1 MSTDGET
8 DFLLRSLDD
17 LDAEHEAGDLTDE
30 QYEQLRNRYTVRAAE
45 RLRGQDEP
53 TPARAHRR
61 RRWWWVLGVGLLATL
76 SGLMLARSVGARGPG
91 TSLTGSGGSLR
102 DQLAEC
108 QPLAFSDPEAGV
120 ACYDRIL
127 RREPENVEA
136 LTYRGWA
143 LVRSGRTDEAQ
154 RVFDR
159 VIVLDSTYPDVFV
172 FRAVVQKNRGDF
184 TAAQAELDRL
194 YALDPPAGI
203 LTTMSRMGL
212 DREIAFGLLRAPT
225 RQCWKDAEEAA
236 QQLSRS
242 TGGDDATRQIAEA
255 ITCLAE
261 VSRADPTDLD
271 ALLARG
277 YLLGVAGGEVLAPE
291 ARRVLD
297 RAVELA
303 PQNPTAR
310 LLRAA
315 LANTNGDPV
324 SAAADLEVL
333 EKLQGRPSPLF
344 PVASPERIRA
354 DVDRQLSGTTTTTP

>member
-30 QYEQLRNRYTVRAAE
+30 QYEQLRNRYTVRAAD
-45 RLRGQDEP
+45 RLRGRDEP
-53 TPARAHRR
+53 TPVQAHH
-61 RRWWWVLGVGLLATL
+61 RRWWWVLGVGLLAVI

-120 ACYDRIL
+120 ACYDRVL
-127 RREPENVEA
+127 DREPENLEA

-143 LVRSGRTDEAQ
+143 LVRAKRPDDAWP
-154 RVFDR
+154 VFDR
-159 VIVLDSTYPDVFV
+159 VVSLDPTYPDVYV

-212 DREIAFGLLRAPT
+212 DREIAFGLLRPAT
-225 RQCWKDAEEAA
+225 QNCWSKAEDAA

-242 TGGDDATRQIAEA
+242 EGDDRATRQIAEA
-255 ITCLAE
+255 ITCLAD
-261 VSRADPTDLD
+261 VSVSDPTDLD

-315 LANTNGDPV
+315 LANTNGDPA
-324 SAAADLEVL
+324 SAATDLEVL
-333 EKLQGRPSPLF
+333 ERLEGRPSPLF

-354 DVDRQLSGTTTTTP
+354 DVGRQLSGTTTTSS

>member
-1 MSTDGET
+1 MSGDSET

-17 LDAEHEAGDLTDE
+17 LDAEHDAGDLTDE
-30 QYEQLRNRYTVRAAE
+30 QYEELRDRYTRRAAD
-45 RLRGQDEP
+45 RLRQQEP
-53 TPARAHRR
+53 TPEPPPRSS
-61 RRWWWVLGVGLLATL
+61 RRWWWVAGVGVVALL
-76 SGLMLARSVGARGPG
+76 SGVMLARSVGARGAG
-91 TSLTGSGGSLR
+91 TSLTGSGSTVR

-108 QPLAFSDPEAGV
+108 QPLAFSDPEQGIT
-120 ACYDRIL
+120 CYDRIL
-127 RREPENVEA
+127 ARQPDNVEA

-143 LVRSGRTDEAQ
+143 LVRADRSEEAWAVFE
-154 RVFDR
+154 RV
-159 VIVLDSTYPDVFV
+159 VELDPTYPDVFV

-212 DREIAFGLLRAPT
+212 DREIALGLLRPPT
-225 RQCWKDAEEAA
+225 RACWSKAEEAA
-236 QQLSRS
+236 QRLSRS
-242 TGGDDATRQIAEA
+242 QGDEAATREIAEA

-261 VSRADPTDLD
+261 VTASDPTDLD

-277 YLLGVAGGEVLAPE
+277 YLLGIAGGDVLAPE

-297 RAVELA
+297 EAVELA
-303 PQNPTAR
+303 PADPTAR

-315 LANTNGDPV
+315 LANSNGDPA
-324 SAAADLEVL
+324 SAAADLDVFDTL
-333 EKLQGRPSPLF
+333 PGRPSPIF

-354 DVDRQLSGTTTTTP
+354 DVDRQLATTTTAPR